1 MKFVARARAVDAFS
15 DTVAVVWAGTDATER
30 PSPSCDT
37 GAPVLGALAVASA
50 VLWAGR
56 CIATFAGVAI
66 MAFTYLGLLVA
77 YSVVGANPVAVAGL
91 LGAAGSGESILALA
105 HGVSVHPNALS
116 VVVT

>member
-1 MKFVARARAVDAFS
+1 
-15 DTVAVVWAGTDATER
+15 
-30 PSPSCDT
+30 
-37 GAPVLGALAVASA
+37 
-50 VLWAGR
+50 
-56 CIATFAGVAI
+56 